1 MTRAPP
7 VRIGDRAMPRMRI
20 DDLPIDVLP
29 RMLLS
34 IVDERSFGA
43 AASTCASWHAC
54 VADLQARTRGA
65 KLAQGVEVHP
75 YGRFTPTNI
84 AHTLSIEMPVP

>member
-1 MTRAPP
+1 MARAPP
-7 VRIGDRAMPRMRI
+7 VRIGDRAMAI
-20 DDLPIDVLP
+20 GDLPIDVLP

-43 AASTCASWHAC
+43 AASTCALWHEC
-54 VADLQARTRGA
+54 VADLQDRTRGA

-75 YGRFTPTNI
+75 HGRFTPTNI
-84 AHTLSIEMPVP
+84 AHTLSIEMPGAPS